1 MRLQRLLFILSLTAM
16 LTGCASRGDGWSAS
30 PLLDR
35 TSVRPVAGER
45 GWNYEQ
51 TWSADFDGDG
61 DRERLVVLAQ
71 VERSGDRILWEDG
84 HTWAVYVEEPSGD
97 VQRTYLF
104 SRLVPMGR
112 LEVHVT
118 RPEENAT
125 PRILI
130 LERAGGRLA
139 LWEVRYRGRENIEV
153 RTLADRELDPSAFV
167 RGE

>member
-1 MRLQRLLFILSLTAM
+1 MRLRRLFFILSLPVI
-16 LTGCASRGDGWSAS
+16 LSGCASSGDDWSAS
-30 PLLDR
+30 PLVDR
-35 TSVRPVAGER
+35 TSLRPAAGER

-84 HTWAVYVEEPSGD
+84 HTWAVYVEEPSGN
-97 VQRTYLF
+97 VRRTYLF

-112 LEVHVT
+112 LEVFVT
-118 RPEENAT
+118 RPEDDAT

-153 RTLADRELDPSAFV
+153 RTLAERELDPSTFV
-167 RGE
+167 SGE